1 MENRILI
8 REIAKK
14 FLNDPLKDIQD
25 YDEWLENVINA
36 PNYMLNNYN
45 KKMKAK
51 LILEFYIS
59 LS

>member
-1 MENRILI
+1 VENRILI